1 MTTATAATP
10 VARPPELAFD
20 AGSAAQSQYLSFFL
34 AGEEYGVNILRVKE
48 IVELD
53 VYTRVPA
60 APVGVRGVINLR
72 GRVIPVVDLAV
83 RFGLPESAITRRS
96 CVVIAEVVLDGEP
109 LVMGVLADAVSQV
122 LEFRADQLEPPPPFG
137 TKARAEFISA
147 MGQAGKKFVIIL
159 DLERVLAPAAADA
172 AQAAREAEEGAQP
185 APAEPDAA
193 EPAEVPPAD
202 AG

>member
-1 MTTATAATP
+1 MQTTHAATP
-10 VARPPELAFD
+10 LD
-20 AGSAAQSQYLSFFL
+20 ASSGGAQSQYLSFFL

-53 VYTRVPA
+53 VFTRVPA

-96 CVVIAEVVLDGEP
+96 CVVIAEVMVEGEP

-122 LEFRADQLEPPPPFG
+122 LEFRPEQLEPPPPFG
-137 TKARAEFISA
+137 TRARAEFITA
-147 MGQAGKKFVIIL
+147 MGQSGRKFVIIL
-159 DLERVLAPAAADA
+159 DLERVLASAAVETAAVAQDVDAVPGPAM
-172 AQAAREAEEGAQP
+172 EE
-185 APAEPDAA
+185 
-193 EPAEVPPAD
+193 EPAGD
-202 AG
+202 R